1 MNSMDTCASTKV
13 MMGFR
18 YKIFSD
24 PSGDAI
30 DQKKYMG
37 MIRSSLYL
45 TLSRQDTM
53 LSTCLYARFQANPKI
68 SHLLAVKKKFG
79 ISKTKK
85 TWNFQSFK

>member
-37 MIRSSLYL
+37 MIISLLYL
-45 TLSRQDTM
+45 TVIRPNIIF
-53 LSTCLYARFQANPKI
+53 STCLCSRFQVNPKNVSPLSGDTNFTI
-68 SHLLAVKKKFG
+68 S
-79 ISKTKK
+79 
-85 TWNFQSFK
+85 